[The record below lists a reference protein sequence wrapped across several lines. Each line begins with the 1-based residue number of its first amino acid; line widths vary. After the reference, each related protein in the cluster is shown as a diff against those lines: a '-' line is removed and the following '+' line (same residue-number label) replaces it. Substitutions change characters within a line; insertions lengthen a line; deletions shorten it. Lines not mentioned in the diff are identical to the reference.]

1 MKVRELT
8 RLMGDMGTK
17 PRVKVIKHMV
27 NCGFCGMLVY
37 EGHPDGVGV
46 EIGKLKIN
54 SFTAQGKGLL
64 VIHAE

>member
-27 NCGFCGMLVY
+27 GCGMLVY
-37 EGHPDGVGV
+37 EGHPDGVDG

-64 VIHAE
+64 EIHEE